1 MRNVAYDLWE
11 SRNDLP
17 FLALRA
23 AIDLD
28 NLIGKRSED
37 LKAVNQLVEIISQ
50 ELVLSA
56 SEITSMAQLN
66 PATAVVLNYAID
78 DSKISTAQ
86 TKITE
91 LIRETKQIINKL
103 REVVENTQK
112 GLKEEPKNLEQLKS
126 FCLALSKRALDS
138 EAPPYEEESQ
148 HPYRR

>member
-1 MRNVAYDLWE
+1 MRNLAHNLWE
-11 SRNDLP
+11 SRVDLP

-37 LKAVNQLVEIISQ
+37 LKAINQLVEMISQ

-56 SEITSMAQLN
+56 CETTSMAQLN

-86 TKITE
+86 TKISE
-91 LIRETKQIINKL
+91 LIRETRQIVQSL
-103 REVVENTQK
+103 REVAENTQK
-112 GLKEEPKNLEQLKS
+112 ALAEEPETIEQLKS
-126 FCLALSKRALDS
+126 FCLALSKRALAS
-138 EAPPYEEESQ
+138 EAPSYEEESQ